1 MKEENK
7 KLRIGILITG
17 IIFYLLFFTGF
28 VISSEGSFNYFDS
41 YYASILQRNLFN
53 NFSSDA
59 GKLSYWSFLAWSI
72 FFSFQLIY
80 FFCLWKYRENIAILI
95 RKFIKNI

>member
-28 VISSEGSFNYFDS
+28 VISPKGSFYYFDS
-41 YYASILQRNLFN
+41 YYVSILEKILFF
-53 NFSSDA
+53 FSDYFIHPI
-59 GKLSYWSFLAWSI
+59 LVYSI
-72 FFSFQLIY
+72 VFSFQLIY